1 MNCTMEG
8 FGKMRKLQLGRTSL
22 NLVGTSSD
30 QFWNWFPSE
39 GVRE

>member
-8 FGKMRKLQLGRTSL
+8 FGKMRKLQLGRTSF
-22 NLVGTSSD
+22 GTSLD
-30 QFWNWFPSE
+30 QFWNWFPSK